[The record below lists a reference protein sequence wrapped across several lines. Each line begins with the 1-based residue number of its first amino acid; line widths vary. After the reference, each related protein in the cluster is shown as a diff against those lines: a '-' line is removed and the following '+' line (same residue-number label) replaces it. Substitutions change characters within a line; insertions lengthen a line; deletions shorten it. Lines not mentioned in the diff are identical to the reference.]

1 MPYRYQLG
9 SCELS
14 QFPSL
19 SGIPKLSE
27 SICRLRSSSYRQTTA
42 KSPVVFSDGI
52 NERGGRQPGNRHR
65 TDGGDGVIERITEPL
80 DHTAVEWERR
90 LPMNQVTFSIP
101 DEILLALK
109 ATPEILAAR
118 IRIAAA
124 VKLYEMGQLS
134 SGAASQLAGV
144 PKPYFLGH
152 LADYGVN
159 TFDLSEEELSH
170 DLKSA

>member
-1 MPYRYQLG
+1 MRR
-9 SCELS
+9 
-14 QFPSL
+14 PSA
-19 SGIPKLSE
+19 PQT
-27 SICRLRSSSYRQTTA
+27 RLE
-42 KSPVVFSDGI
+42 P
-52 NERGGRQPGNRHR
+52 N
-65 TDGGDGVIERITEPL
+65 GGDGATEATERITEPF
-80 DHTAVEWERR
+80 DHTAVEWDRR
-90 LPMNQVTFSIP
+90 LPMSQITFSIP

-124 VKLYEMGQLS
+124 VKLYELGQLS

-159 TFDLSEEELSH
+159 TFDLSEEELIH

>member
-1 MPYRYQLG
+1 
-9 SCELS
+9 
-14 QFPSL
+14 
-19 SGIPKLSE
+19 
-27 SICRLRSSSYRQTTA
+27 
-42 KSPVVFSDGI
+42 
-52 NERGGRQPGNRHR
+52 
-65 TDGGDGVIERITEPL
+65 
-80 DHTAVEWERR
+80 
-90 LPMNQVTFSIP
+90 MNQVTFSIP

-144 PKPYFLGH
+144 PKPYFLSH

>member
-1 MPYRYQLG
+1 MGGVGYNSKSRFPYRMR
-9 SCELS
+9 
-14 QFPSL
+14 F
-19 SGIPKLSE
+19 
-27 SICRLRSSSYRQTTA
+27 
-42 KSPVVFSDGI
+42 
-52 NERGGRQPGNRHR
+52 
-65 TDGGDGVIERITEPL
+65 
-80 DHTAVEWERR
+80 
-90 LPMNQVTFSIP
+90 
-101 DEILLALK
+101 LLALK